1 MEHLRDGLAHELEQV
16 AVGRLPGDLPVVA
29 EGVEVEV
36 PGGGQDDGHEV
47 AGRHPHQD
55 SVGGRPHAGPEREE
69 ISSVVVRGGGTTGYW
84 SPGEYEDDQAV
95 EDESDEDEL
104 R

>member
-1 MEHLRDGLAHELEQV
+1 MEHLRNRLAHELKQV
-16 AVGRLPGDLPVVA
+16 AVGGVPGDLLVVA

-36 PGGGQDDGHEV
+36 PGGGQDDGDQV

-55 SVGGRPHAGPEREE
+55 SVGRRPHAWPQREREGE
-69 ISSVVVRGGGTTGYW
+69 YFPFQLFLPVL
-84 SPGEYEDDQAV
+84 PGEYEDDETV
-95 EDESDEDEL
+95 EDESDEDQL

>member
-1 MEHLRDGLAHELEQV
+1 MEHLRDGLAHELKQV
-16 AVGRLPGDLPVVA
+16 AVGRVPGDLLVVA

-36 PGGGQDDGHEV
+36 PGRGQDDGHEV

-55 SVGGRPHAGPEREE
+55 SVGGRPHAWPQIEQILTLLLARLALL
-69 ISSVVVRGGGTTGYW
+69 W
-84 SPGEYEDDQAV
+84 SPGEDEDDETV
-95 EDESDEDEL
+95 EDESDEDQL